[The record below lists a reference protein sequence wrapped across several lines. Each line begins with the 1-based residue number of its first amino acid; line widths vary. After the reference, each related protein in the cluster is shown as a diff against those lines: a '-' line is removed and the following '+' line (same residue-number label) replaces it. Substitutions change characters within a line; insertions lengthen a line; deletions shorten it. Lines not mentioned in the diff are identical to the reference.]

1 MLLEFMKITKLNF
14 DFISFFFNRNE
25 TESCTAHTCPVH
37 GQWGEWKR
45 WSYCNVTCGNGH
57 KTRIRSCD
65 NPKAE
70 NGGFDCT
77 GEEKQVLK
85 ILIHKFS

>member
-14 DFISFFFNRNE
+14 DFISFFNRNE

-45 WSYCNVTCGNGH
+45 WTYCNVTCGNGH

-77 GEEKQVLK
+77 GEDKQV
-85 ILIHKFS
+85 HT